1 MEGWEELEQELKR
14 RGKTGALRQLA
25 ASGDARRLAERMD
38 GAKAREALR
47 RGDGAS
53 LSALLQQVLTSEE
66 GRRLARQVEDMMKK

>member
-1 MEGWEELEQELKR
+1 MADLKALEAELRR
-14 RGKTGALRQLA
+14 RGKTEALRQLA